1 MEPASSAPR
10 CAAAQRP
17 DSIQVPTSDAP
28 SPSSRGDD
36 PQGDTAAHAGGARA
50 RGRAAG
56 LLQVAAIAA
65 VSVLLTLLVAGN
77 VQVSV
82 QFGDTTRPP
91 PAAAPPLR
99 SLELSPDQS
108 LSREPGPSALPPPAP
123 FSDSSREPALID
135 STLPWL
141 LRGIW
146 KETPD
151 DIIWKRVDRDA
162 PAIRPVRPGL
172 KFTWESHRN
181 QVETAGHHWCNLMR
195 DKWSCFGP
203 KYAEV
208 LKRTPA
214 FDRSFALSQLPNGTN
229 VLVHGHSH
237 VALGVTTLIC
247 QSMVANE
254 VKVYKIS
261 AGTDKGI
268 LEGNSLIAYL
278 PTNNVSLLL
287 LSNEYDQWDKIENFP
302 KLLRFL
308 ALWKFYPRVVLL
320 GHVNGDKGKKSGSRR
335 TSQIQQQFPE
345 AITRRLNS
353 ADLITK
359 ECLHPACGSRPPHGH
374 SCTPGPILRRAEWLG
389 ETLLHDAQQHPTGP
403 VGTLRRK
410 RVSPARICICIC
422 MHKHAPTRA
431 HTHAH
436 THSRT
441 HITH

>member
-1 MEPASSAPR
+1 MEPANSAPR
-10 CAAAQRP
+10 CTAARR
-17 DSIQVPTSDAP
+17 DHCIQVPTSEALP
-28 SPSSRGDD
+28 PSSRGDD
-36 PQGDTAAHAGGARA
+36 PQGDTDADTAQHAGGARV
-50 RGRAAG
+50 RRRAAG
-56 LLQVAAIAA
+56 LNLDAHLQVTTVAAIAA
-65 VSVLLTLLVAGN
+65 VSVLLTLLVAGKL
-77 VQVSV
+77 QVSV
-82 QFGDTTRPP
+82 QFGDTTRPQRRPP
-91 PAAAPPLR
+91 PAAARPPR

-108 LSREPGPSALPPPAP
+108 QSREPGPSALPPPAP

-237 VALGVTTLIC
+237 VAVGVTTLIC

-308 ALWKFYPRVVLL
+308 ALWKFNPRVVLL
-320 GHVNGDKGKKSGSRR
+320 GQVNGDGERSHWHSQTR

-353 ADLITK
+353 SDFITK
-359 ECLHPACGSRPPHGH
+359 ECLHPVCGSRPANRAPH

-389 ETLLHDAQQHPTGP
+389 ETLLHDAQQHLTGP
-403 VGTLRRK
+403 VGTVSRK
-410 RVSPARICICIC
+410 
-422 MHKHAPTRA
+422 
-431 HTHAH
+431 
-436 THSRT
+436 
-441 HITH
+441 

>member
-1 MEPASSAPR
+1 MEPANSAPR
-10 CAAAQRP
+10 CTAARRDQCL
-17 DSIQVPTSDAP
+17 QVPTSEALP
-28 SPSSRGDD
+28 PSSRGDD
-36 PQGDTAAHAGGARA
+36 PQGDTAQHAGGARV
-50 RGRAAG
+50 RRRAAG
-56 LLQVAAIAA
+56 LNLDVHLQVAAIAA
-65 VSVLLTLLVAGN
+65 VSVLLTLLVAGKL
-77 VQVSV
+77 QVSV
-82 QFGDTTRPP
+82 QFGDTTRPQRRPP
-91 PAAAPPLR
+91 PAAAPPPR
-99 SLELSPDQS
+99 TLELSPDQS
-108 LSREPGPSALPPPAP
+108 QSREPGPSALPPPAP

-247 QSMVANE
+247 QSMAVNE

-261 AGTDKGI
+261 ADTDKGI
-268 LEGNSLIAYL
+268 LKGNSLIAYL
-278 PTNNVSLLL
+278 PTNNVSLIL
-287 LSNEYDQWDKIENFP
+287 LSNEYEQWDKIEKFP
-302 KLLRFL
+302 G
-308 ALWKFYPRVVLL
+308 AQPGAVTTV
-320 GHVNGDKGKKSGSRR
+320 
-335 TSQIQQQFPE
+335 
-345 AITRRLNS
+345 
-353 ADLITK
+353 TK
-359 ECLHPACGSRPPHGH
+359 
-374 SCTPGPILRRAEWLG
+374 
-389 ETLLHDAQQHPTGP
+389 
-403 VGTLRRK
+403 RK
-410 RVSPARICICIC
+410 P
-422 MHKHAPTRA
+422 
-431 HTHAH
+431 
-436 THSRT
+436 
-441 HITH
+441 